1 MIDTHAHLNFKA
13 FASTLDT
20 IIEQFHAVGVTT
32 AIVPGTDNKTSVR
45 AVEIAQNH
53 PGIYAAV
60 GIHPHHVFQEM
71 EKDIDQEIDFTKK
84 LAVITALLTKS
95 RVVAVGE
102 IGLDRHIYKNTKY
115 SNYQI
120 NDQFMV
126 AQKEF
131 FTRQLQLAVE
141 YKKSIIMHN
150 RETEEEILDILTEN
164 WDPFFN
170 GRVVFHCCEPSRK
183 LLQFAIKNSLF
194 IGVDG
199 DVTYSLVKQKFI
211 QYVPPKLLVLE
222 TDSPFLLPEPA
233 RSEKKFPNTPKNLPA
248 IARFVALIRGEAEV
262 DFVKQVNENASRLF
276 GIEV

>member
-13 FASTLDT
+13 FADNLDS

-32 AIVPGTDNKTSVR
+32 AVVPGTDNKTSVR
-45 AVEIAQNH
+45 AVEIAQNY
-53 PGIYAAV
+53 PGIYASV

-71 EKDIDQEIDFTKK
+71 EKKRGLSI
-84 LAVITALLTKS
+84 ITALLTKL

-141 YKKSIIMHN
+141 FKKSVIMHN
-150 RETEEEILDILTEN
+150 RETEDEILDILTKN
-164 WDPFFN
+164 WDPFFS

-183 LLQFAIKNSLF
+183 LLQFAIKHRVF

-199 DVTYSLVKQKFI
+199 DVTYSLFKQKFI

-233 RSEKKFPNTPKNLPA
+233 RSEKQFPNTPKNLPT

-262 DFVKQVNENASRLF
+262 DFVKQANENARRLF